1 MDEDVKYS
9 IMAEECPERGIKIR
23 FKNNYLFNFN
33 VLAIT
38 LLFSLIG
45 NEVRLRKVIG
55 QLSGVF
61 FC

>member
-1 MDEDVKYS
+1 MSNEVFKA
-9 IMAEECPERGIKIR
+9 ILNKIR

-33 VLAIT
+33 VLALT

-61 FC
+61 C